1 MKYLYTTY
9 LVSWADYFMPD
20 AKKRLLIVDD
30 EQDIILP
37 LHHIFQESGFEVV
50 SFNDP
55 LLALENFKP
64 HYYDLV
70 ILDIK
75 MPEMNGFELYRRMR
89 RKDNGV
95 KVCFLTALSD
105 LRDYEQYKKETYPK
119 PNERHF
125 VAKPISNDEII
136 RRVNEMLTDNSS
148 V

>member
-1 MKYLYTTY
+1 M
-9 LVSWADYFMPD
+9 SD
-20 AKKRLLIVDD
+20 AKKRLMVVDD

-37 LHHIFQESGFEVV
+37 LRHLFQENGFEVV
-50 SFNDP
+50 SFHDP
-55 LLALENFKP
+55 LLALKRFKP

-75 MPEMNGFELYRRMR
+75 MPEMNGFELYRQMRM
-89 RKDNGV
+89 KDNGV

-105 LRDYEQYKKETYPK
+105 LRNYEQYRKEAYPK

-125 VAKPISNDEII
+125 IAKPIPNDEII
-136 RRVNEMLTDNSS
+136 RRVNEMLTNNSS